1 MYRCFKVSIHN
12 ADLFD
17 QPSTYIDECRS
28 EGRSVKASLQRR
40 IDDILDA
47 VTNADGVVDGETLA
61 NTWFPV
67 ENTDV
72 FLSYSHNDEDL
83 ALIIT
88 GILKKTFGLT
98 VFMDA
103 LTWGS
108 ANTLLR
114 NIDDRYCKKN
124 DGTYSYKKR
133 NFSTS
138 HVHAM
143 LTGAIMRA
151 MDQAEAIF
159 FLNTENSTY
168 QLEGCFNTNHTLSP
182 WIFEEIMIATML
194 RHRDWVEHRQLLINE
209 MAHFQKE
216 LEIAY
221 PICTGGF
228 TELSFADVLLWA
240 HAWAERQSA
249 TSPYGD
255 LFLSKHERIKHPLN
269 VLYELKY
276 GVQE

>member
-1 MYRCFKVSIHN
+1 MYRCFNVSIQKT
-12 ADLFD
+12 DFFD
-17 QPSTYIDECRS
+17 QPPTYIAECRN
-28 EGRSVKASLQRR
+28 EGRVVKASLQNR
-40 IDDILDA
+40 IDNILNS
-47 VTNADGVVDGETLA
+47 VTNADGVIDGGILA
-61 NTWFPV
+61 DTWFPV

-88 GILKKTFGLT
+88 GILKKKFGLT

-108 ANTLLR
+108 ADNLLR
-114 NIDDRYCKKN
+114 NIDDKYCKK
-124 DGTYSYKKR
+124 DTGTYSYRKR

-151 MDQAEAIF
+151 MDQTEAVF

-168 QLEGCFNTNHTLSP
+168 QLESGFDINHTLSP
-182 WIFEEIMIATML
+182 WIFEEILLATVL
-194 RHRDWVEHRQLLINE
+194 RHRDWTEYRQQPVNE
-209 MAHFQKE
+209 MAHFQKK
-216 LEIAY
+216 LDIAY
-221 PICTGGF
+221 PLHTDGF
-228 TELSFADVLLWA
+228 ATLSFLDVL
-240 HAWAERQSA
+240 AWVQAWEKRKNQNP
-249 TSPYGD
+249 PYSG
-255 LFLSKHERIKHPLN
+255 LFLAKHELIKHPLN
-269 VLYELKY
+269 VLYELKF